1 MSMSITIENIDQ
13 TILERLKLEAE
24 RQKIDLNALILSIIK
39 KSLGLGKI
47 KNRKINY
54 NDLDSLAGTWT
65 KQDYK
70 IFIKNTSR
78 FNEIDVQLW
87 K

>member
-1 MSMSITIENIDQ
+1 MSITIENIDQ
-13 TILERLKLEAE
+13 TILERLKFEAK
-24 RQKIDLNALILSIIK
+24 RQKIDLNALVLSIIK

-47 KNRKINY
+47 KDRKINY

-65 KQDYK
+65 KEDYET
-70 IFIKNTSR
+70 FNKNTSG
-78 FNEIDVQLW
+78 FNEIDKQLW